1 MHVYMHVSI
10 KITQSP
16 VVP

>member
-1 MHVYMHVSI
+1 MHVSI

-16 VVP
+16 MVP